1 MDARDVTP
9 LLPQENIIKR
19 KRGKICQVVGE
30 FSNDLK
36 KYLPLGFV
44 GDKELRYDIKKDV
57 NLSYK
62 NGGGVLKNITV
73 DQDIV
78 SLSRQLRTYK
88 TIDIYV
94 KSSNVRHEKKLPEV
108 LWSDSDSNNDSDVR
122 RDNDYE
128 LLVNVPFIIQNSG
141 VDEETKEAREKLMF
155 N

>member
-1 MDARDVTP
+1 MT
-9 LLPQENIIKR
+9 
-19 KRGKICQVVGE
+19 
-30 FSNDLK
+30 SK
-36 KYLPLGFV
+36 KNLPLGFV

-78 SLSRQLRTYK
+78 GLSRQLRTYK

-94 KSSNVRHEKKLPEV
+94 ESSNVRHEKKLPEV
-108 LWSDSDSNNDSDVR
+108 SWSDSDSNNDSDVR
-122 RDNDYE
+122 RDNDSEDSSEGNKDYE

-141 VDEETKEAREKLMF
+141 DDEETKEAREKLMF